1 VTVTDFSPLLQP
13 GRIGSLTLPNRV
25 IMAPMGTEMGT
36 HEGLFTEREIAY
48 YTERAKG
55 GTGLVVTGIS
65 AVSQDYEQINPG
77 LCRVD
82 TDDCVPGLT
91 ALAAA
96 IHEVGGLVSLQL
108 TAGLGRN
115 INVVDPDRLPIS
127 ASDNPHYATPD
138 VLCRPL
144 ELDEIRVLV
153 RRFGEAAARAATAGI
168 DAIDIHGHTGYLI
181 DQFMSPQWNRRTDE
195 YGGSTENRCRF
206 AVEIIQAVKA
216 AAPGLPVSFRLSVD
230 HRYPGGRGV
239 AESQEIAR
247 ILQDAGLDLMMADEG
262 SYEAMDYVF
271 PPYYLGDACMVPAAR
286 AMKEVLSIPVMAVG
300 NLTPE
305 NAVAV
310 LEDGD
315 ADFVGIG
322 RGLIADPQWA
332 GKIAAGRRDDIRP
345 CIRCNQLCVGNA
357 FFALPLGC
365 AVNPQV
371 GFERER
377 ALTPVETPR
386 RVAVVG
392 GGPAGLEAARVAAIR
407 GHDVDLYESEHHL
420 GGVLW
425 PAATPEFKSELR
437 KMIAWWERQL
447 SGLPVR
453 VHLGTTITA
462 ESPELDGV
470 DDVIV
475 ATGAAP
481 VVPLSI
487 PGIERSVDVVDAHLD
502 RALVGHRVA
511 VAGGGLSGVDLALEL
526 AEDGHEVTVVEMSEA
541 VAPDLLIINKITL
554 LRRLEAAGVR
564 LLTGHAVVRVTDAGL
579 VAEGPDGTVEVE
591 ADTVVSAF
599 GVRAARGLADSLES
613 RVKVHPVGDCV
624 HPAKVAEAVNAG
636 FEAAFAL

>member
-1 VTVTDFSPLLQP
+1 MTDFSTLLSP
-13 GRIGSLTLPNRV
+13 GHIGSLTLPNRV

-82 TDDCVPGLT
+82 TDDCIPGLT
-91 ALAAA
+91 ALARSV
-96 IHEVGGLVSLQL
+96 HEVGGLISLQL

-127 ASDNPHYATPD
+127 ASDNPHYADPA

-144 ELDEIRVLV
+144 ETHEIRVLV
-153 RRFGEAAARAATAGI
+153 QRFGEAAARAAAAGI

-286 AMKEVLSIPVMAVG
+286 AMKDVLAIPVMAVG

-310 LEDGD
+310 LENGD

-332 GKIAAGRRDDIRP
+332 GKIAAGRREDIRP

-377 ALTPVETPR
+377 VLTPVATPR

-392 GGPAGLEAARVAAIR
+392 GGPAGLEAARVAASR
-407 GHDVDLYESEHHL
+407 GHDVDLYEASDHL

-437 KMIAWWERQL
+437 KMITWWERQL
-447 SGLPVR
+447 AELPVR
-453 VHLGTTITA
+453 IHLGTTITA
-462 ESPELDGV
+462 SSPELDGV

-481 VVPLSI
+481 VVPASI
-487 PGIERSVDVVDAHLD
+487 PGIERAVEVVDAHLD
-502 RALVGHRVA
+502 RSRVGHRVI

-526 AEDGHEVTVVEMSEA
+526 AEDGHAVTVVEMADEIA
-541 VAPDLLIINKITL
+541 ADLLIINKITL

-564 LLTGHAVVRVTDAGL
+564 VLTGHAVTRVTDTGL
-579 VAEGPDGTVEVE
+579 VAEGPDGPVELE
-591 ADTVVSAF
+591 ADTVVAAF
-599 GVRAARGLADSLES
+599 GVRADRGLAEALEG
-613 RVKVHPVGDCV
+613 RTKVHAVGDCV

>member
-1 VTVTDFSPLLQP
+1 VTDFSPLLQP

>member
-1 VTVTDFSPLLQP
+1 MTVTDFSPLLQP

-144 ELDEIRVLV
+144 ELDEIRVIV
-153 RRFGEAAARAATAGI
+153 QRFGEAAARAATAGI

-239 AESQEIAR
+239 AESQEIAT

-526 AEDGHEVTVVEMSEA
+526 AEDGHEVTVVEMSDA

>member
-1 VTVTDFSPLLQP
+1 MTDFSRILEP
-13 GRIGSLTLPNRV
+13 GRIGALDLPNRV

-48 YTERAKG
+48 YAERAAG

-65 AVSQDYEQINPG
+65 AVSQDFEQINPG

-82 TDDCVPGLT
+82 TDACVPGLT
-91 ALAAA
+91 ALAEAVHA
-96 IHEVGGLVSLQL
+96 VGGLISLQL

-115 INVVDPDRLPIS
+115 INVVDPERLPIS
-127 ASDNPHYATPD
+127 ASDNPHYADPG

-144 ELDEIRVLV
+144 ETAEIRLIVQ
-153 RRFGEAAARAATAGI
+153 RFGEAAARAAQAGI
-168 DAIDIHGHTGYLI
+168 DALDIHGHTGYLI
-181 DQFMSPQWNRRTDE
+181 DQFMSPQWNRREDE
-195 YGGSTENRCRF
+195 YGGSTQNRCRF
-206 AVEIIQAVKA
+206 AVEIIQAVKQ

-230 HRYPGGRGV
+230 HRYPGGRRV

-247 ILQDAGLDLMMADEG
+247 ILEAAGLDLMMADEG

-286 AMKEVLSIPVMAVG
+286 AMKDVLTIPVMAVG

-305 NAVAV
+305 NAQAA
-310 LEDGD
+310 LEAGD

-332 GKIAAGRRDDIRP
+332 GKLAAGRREDIRP

-377 ALTPVETPR
+377 ALTPVDAPR

-392 GGPAGLEAARVAAIR
+392 GGPAGLEAARVAAAR
-407 GHDVDLYESEHHL
+407 GHDVDLYEQADHL

-437 KMIAWWERQL
+437 TMIGWWERQL
-447 SGLPVR
+447 AALPVR

-462 ESPELDGV
+462 DSPELDGV

-475 ATGAAP
+475 ATGATP
-481 VVPLSI
+481 VVPASI
-487 PGIERSVDVVDAHLD
+487 PGIDAAHVVEVVDAHLD
-502 RALVGHRVA
+502 RARIGHSVA

-526 AEDGHEVTVVEMSEA
+526 AEDGHQVTVVEMA
-541 VAPDLLIINKITL
+541 DQIAPDLLIINKITL

-564 LLTGHAVVRVTDAGL
+564 LLTEHRVVAVTPEGVR
-579 VAEGPDGTVEVE
+579 AEGPDGTVEIP
-591 ADTVVSAF
+591 ADTVVTAF
-599 GVRAARGLADSLES
+599 GVRAARGLADALEG
-613 RVKVHPVGDCV
+613 RAKVHAVGDCV

>member
-1 VTVTDFSPLLQP
+1 VTDFSPLLQP

-144 ELDEIRVLV
+144 ELDEIRVIV
-153 RRFGEAAARAATAGI
+153 QRFGEAAARAATAGI

-239 AESQEIAR
+239 AESQEIAT

-377 ALTPVETPR
+377 ALTPVDTPR

-526 AEDGHEVTVVEMSEA
+526 AEDGHEVTVVEMSDA

>member
-1 VTVTDFSPLLQP
+1 MTVTDFSPLLQP

>member
-1 VTVTDFSPLLQP
+1 MTDFSPLLQP

-36 HEGLFTEREIAY
+36 HEGLFTDREIAY

-144 ELDEIRVLV
+144 ELDEIRVIV
-153 RRFGEAAARAATAGI
+153 QRFGEAAARAAAAGI

-216 AAPGLPVSFRLSVD
+216 AAPSLPVSFRLSVD

-247 ILQDAGLDLMMADEG
+247 ILQDVGLDLMMADEG

-371 GFERER
+371 GFGRER
-377 ALTPVETPR
+377 ALTPVDTPR

-437 KMIAWWERQL
+437 KMIGWWERQL

-481 VVPLSI
+481 IVPLSI
-487 PGIERSVDVVDAHLD
+487 PGIERTVDVVDAHLD

-526 AEDGHEVTVVEMSEA
+526 AEDGHEVTVVEMSDA

-554 LRRLEAAGVR
+554 LRRLDAAGVR
-564 LLTGHAVVRVTDAGL
+564 LLTGHAVVRVTDTGL

>member
-1 VTVTDFSPLLQP
+1 MTVTDFSPLLQP

-144 ELDEIRVLV
+144 ELDEIRVIV
-153 RRFGEAAARAATAGI
+153 QRFGEAAARAATAGI

-377 ALTPVETPR
+377 ALTPVDTPR

>member
-1 VTVTDFSPLLQP
+1 MTVTDFSPLLQP

-377 ALTPVETPR
+377 ALTPVDTPR

-526 AEDGHEVTVVEMSEA
+526 AEDGHEVTVVEMSDA

>member
-1 VTVTDFSPLLQP
+1 MTDFSPLLQP

-377 ALTPVETPR
+377 ALTPVDTPR

-526 AEDGHEVTVVEMSEA
+526 AEDGHEVTVVEMSDA

>member
-1 VTVTDFSPLLQP
+1 MTVTDFSPLLQP

-144 ELDEIRVLV
+144 ELDEIRVIV
-153 RRFGEAAARAATAGI
+153 QRFGEAAARAATAGI

-239 AESQEIAR
+239 AESQEIAT

-564 LLTGHAVVRVTDAGL
+564 LLTGHAVVRVTDTGL

>member
-1 VTVTDFSPLLQP
+1 MTVTDFSPLLQP

-144 ELDEIRVLV
+144 ELDEIRVIV
-153 RRFGEAAARAATAGI
+153 QRFGEAAARAATAGI

-377 ALTPVETPR
+377 ALTPVDTPR

-447 SGLPVR
+447 SGLSVR

-564 LLTGHAVVRVTDAGL
+564 LLTGHAVVRVTDTGL

>member
-1 VTVTDFSPLLQP
+1 MTVTDFSPLLQP

-144 ELDEIRVLV
+144 ELDEIRVIV
-153 RRFGEAAARAATAGI
+153 QRFGEAAARAATAGI

-239 AESQEIAR
+239 AESQEIAT

-377 ALTPVETPR
+377 ALTPVDTPR

-564 LLTGHAVVRVTDAGL
+564 LLTGHAVVRVTDTGL

>member
-1 VTVTDFSPLLQP
+1 MTVTDFSPLLQP

-144 ELDEIRVLV
+144 ELDEIRVIV
-153 RRFGEAAARAATAGI
+153 QRFGEAAARAATAGI

-564 LLTGHAVVRVTDAGL
+564 LLTGHAVVRVTDTGL

>member
-1 VTVTDFSPLLQP
+1 MTVTDFSPLLQP

-144 ELDEIRVLV
+144 ELDEIRVIV
-153 RRFGEAAARAATAGI
+153 QRFGEAAARAATAGI

-377 ALTPVETPR
+377 ALTPVDTPR

-526 AEDGHEVTVVEMSEA
+526 AEDGHEVTVVEMSDA

>member
-1 VTVTDFSPLLQP
+1 MTVTDFSPLLQP

-144 ELDEIRVLV
+144 ELDEIRVIV
-153 RRFGEAAARAATAGI
+153 QRFGEAAARAATAGI

-377 ALTPVETPR
+377 ALTPVDTPR

-564 LLTGHAVVRVTDAGL
+564 LLTGHAVVRVTDTGL

>member
-1 VTVTDFSPLLQP
+1 VTDFSPLLQP

-144 ELDEIRVLV
+144 ELDEIRVIV
-153 RRFGEAAARAATAGI
+153 QRFGEAAARAATAGI

-239 AESQEIAR
+239 AESQEIAT

-377 ALTPVETPR
+377 ALTPVDTPR

-564 LLTGHAVVRVTDAGL
+564 LLTGHAVVRVTDTGL

>member
-1 VTVTDFSPLLQP
+1 MTVTDFSPLLQP

-144 ELDEIRVLV
+144 ELDEIRVIV
-153 RRFGEAAARAATAGI
+153 QRFGEAAARAATAGI

-239 AESQEIAR
+239 AESQEIAT

-377 ALTPVETPR
+377 ALTPVDTPR

-526 AEDGHEVTVVEMSEA
+526 AEDGHEVTVVEMSDA

>member
-144 ELDEIRVLV
+144 ELDEIRVIV
-153 RRFGEAAARAATAGI
+153 QRFGEAAARAATAGI

-239 AESQEIAR
+239 AESQEIAT

-377 ALTPVETPR
+377 ALTPVDTPR

-526 AEDGHEVTVVEMSEA
+526 AEDGHEVTVVEMSDA

>member
-1 VTVTDFSPLLQP
+1 MTVTDFSPLLQP

-144 ELDEIRVLV
+144 ELDEIRVIV
-153 RRFGEAAARAATAGI
+153 QRFGEAAARAATAGI

-239 AESQEIAR
+239 AESQEIATL
-247 ILQDAGLDLMMADEG
+247 LQDAGLDLMMADEG

-377 ALTPVETPR
+377 ALTPVDTPR

-526 AEDGHEVTVVEMSEA
+526 AEDGHEVTVVEMSDA

>member
-1 VTVTDFSPLLQP
+1 MTDFSTLLSP
-13 GRIGSLTLPNRV
+13 GHIGSLTLPNRV

-82 TDDCVPGLT
+82 TDDCIPGLT
-91 ALAAA
+91 ALARSV
-96 IHEVGGLVSLQL
+96 HEVGGLISLQL

-127 ASDNPHYATPD
+127 ASDNPHYADPA

-144 ELDEIRVLV
+144 ETHEIRVLV
-153 RRFGEAAARAATAGI
+153 QRFGEAAARAAAAGI

-286 AMKEVLSIPVMAVG
+286 AMKDVLTIPVMAVG

-310 LEDGD
+310 LDNGD

-332 GKIAAGRRDDIRP
+332 GKIAAGRREDIRP

-377 ALTPVETPR
+377 VLTPVATPR

-392 GGPAGLEAARVAAIR
+392 GGPAGLEAARVAASR
-407 GHDVDLYESEHHL
+407 GHDVDLYEASDHL

-437 KMIAWWERQL
+437 KMITWWERQL
-447 SGLPVR
+447 AELPVR
-453 VHLGTTITA
+453 IHLGTTITA
-462 ESPELDGV
+462 SSPELDGV

-481 VVPLSI
+481 VVPASI
-487 PGIERSVDVVDAHLD
+487 PGIERAVEVVDAHLD
-502 RALVGHRVA
+502 RSRVGHRVI

-526 AEDGHEVTVVEMSEA
+526 AEDGHAVTVVEMADEIA
-541 VAPDLLIINKITL
+541 ADLLIINKITL

-564 LLTGHAVVRVTDAGL
+564 VLTGHAVTRVTDTGL
-579 VAEGPDGTVEVE
+579 VAEGPDGPVELE
-591 ADTVVSAF
+591 ADTVVAAF
-599 GVRAARGLADSLES
+599 GVRADRGLAEALEG
-613 RVKVHPVGDCV
+613 RTKVHAVGDCV

>member
-1 VTVTDFSPLLQP
+1 MTVTDFSPLLQP

-96 IHEVGGLVSLQL
+96 IHEVDGLVSLQL

-144 ELDEIRVLV
+144 ELDEIRVIV
-153 RRFGEAAARAATAGI
+153 QRFGEAAARAATAGI

-564 LLTGHAVVRVTDAGL
+564 LLTGHAVVRVTDTGL

>member
-1 VTVTDFSPLLQP
+1 MSAGTDFSRVLEP
-13 GRIGSLTLPNRV
+13 GRIGTLDVPNRV

-36 HEGLFTEREIAY
+36 HEGQFTEREIAY

-82 TDDCVPGLT
+82 TDACVPGLT
-91 ALAAA
+91 ALAESVHA
-96 IHEVGGLVSLQL
+96 VGGLVSLQL

-115 INVVDPDRLPIS
+115 INEVHPDRLPIS

-144 ELDEIRVLV
+144 ALDEIRTIV
-153 RRFGEAAARAATAGI
+153 RRFGEAAARAAAAGI

-181 DQFMSPQWNRRTDE
+181 DQFLSPQWNRRSDE
-195 YGGSTENRCRF
+195 YGGSVENRCRF
-206 AVEIIQAVKA
+206 AVEIIQAVRA

-230 HRYPGGRGV
+230 HRFPGGRGV

-247 ILQDAGLDLMMADEG
+247 ILEAAGLDLMMADEG

-286 AMKEVLSIPVMAVG
+286 ALKEVLSIPVMAVG

-305 NAVAV
+305 NAEAV
-310 LEDGD
+310 LAAGD

-332 GKIAAGRRDDIRP
+332 GKLAAGRRDDIRP

-357 FFALPLGC
+357 LFGLPLGC

-371 GFERER
+371 GLERER
-377 ALTPVETPR
+377 ELVPVDAPR

-392 GGPAGLEAARVAAIR
+392 GGPAGLEAARVAALR
-407 GHDVDLYESEHHL
+407 GHDVDLYESADHL

-425 PAATPEFKSELR
+425 PAATPDFKAQLR
-437 KMIAWWERQL
+437 AMIGWWERQL
-447 SGLPVR
+447 AALPVR

-462 ESPELDGV
+462 GSPELDDV

-475 ATGAAP
+475 ATGAVA
-481 VVPLSI
+481 VVPPV
-487 PGIERSVDVVDAHLD
+487 PGIGLALDVVDAHLYRD
-502 RALVGHRVA
+502 RVGHRVA

-526 AEDGHEVTVVEMSEA
+526 AQDGHDVTVLELSDEI
-541 VAPDLLIINKITL
+541 APDLLIINKITL
-554 LRRLEAAGVR
+554 LQRLAAAGVR
-564 LLTGHAVVRVTDAGL
+564 VLTGHTVVEVTGTGL
-579 VAEGPDGTVEVE
+579 IAEGPDGRVEID

-599 GVRAARGLADSLES
+599 GVRAARGLVDALEGS
-613 RVKVHPVGDCV
+613 AKVHAIGDCV

>member
-1 VTVTDFSPLLQP
+1 MTVTDFSPLLQP

-377 ALTPVETPR
+377 ALTPVDTPR

-564 LLTGHAVVRVTDAGL
+564 LLTGHAVVRVTDTGL

>member
-1 VTVTDFSPLLQP
+1 VTDYSRILEP
-13 GRIGSLTLPNRV
+13 GRIGALTLPNRV

-48 YTERAKG
+48 YAERAAG

-65 AVSQDYEQINPG
+65 AVSQDFEQINPG

-82 TDDCVPGLT
+82 TDACVPGLT
-91 ALAAA
+91 ALAEAVHA
-96 IHEVGGLVSLQL
+96 VGGLISLQL

-115 INVVDPDRLPIS
+115 INVVDPQRPPIS
-127 ASDNPHYATPD
+127 ASDNPHYADPG

-144 ELDEIRVLV
+144 ETAEIRLIVQ
-153 RRFGEAAARAATAGI
+153 RFGEAAARAARAGI
-168 DAIDIHGHTGYLI
+168 DALDIHGHTGYLI
-181 DQFMSPQWNRRTDE
+181 DQFMSPQWNRREDE
-195 YGGSTENRCRF
+195 YGGSTQNRCRF
-206 AVEIIQAVKA
+206 AVEIIQAVKQ

-247 ILQDAGLDLMMADEG
+247 ILEAAGLDLMMADEG

-286 AMKEVLSIPVMAVG
+286 AMKDVLTIPVMAVG

-305 NAVAV
+305 NAQAA
-310 LEDGD
+310 LEAGD

-332 GKIAAGRRDDIRP
+332 GKLAAGRREDIRP

-377 ALTPVETPR
+377 ALTPVDAPR

-392 GGPAGLEAARVAAIR
+392 GGPAGLEAARVAAAR
-407 GHDVDLYESEHHL
+407 GHDVDLYEQADHL

-437 KMIAWWERQL
+437 TMIGWWERQL
-447 SGLPVR
+447 AALPVR
-453 VHLGTTITA
+453 VHLGTSITA
-462 ESPELDGV
+462 DSPELDGV

-475 ATGAAP
+475 ATGATP
-481 VVPLSI
+481 VVPASI
-487 PGIERSVDVVDAHLD
+487 PGIEAAHVVEVVDAHLD
-502 RALVGHRVA
+502 RARIGHSVA

-526 AEDGHEVTVVEMSEA
+526 AEDGHQVTVVEMA
-541 VAPDLLIINKITL
+541 DQIAPDLLIINKITL

-564 LLTGHAVVRVTDAGL
+564 LLTEHRVVAVTPEGVR
-579 VAEGPDGTVEVE
+579 AEGPDGTVEIP
-591 ADTVVSAF
+591 ADTVVTAF
-599 GVRAARGLADSLES
+599 GVRAARGLADALEG
-613 RVKVHPVGDCV
+613 RAKVHAIGDCV

>member
-1 VTVTDFSPLLQP
+1 MTVTDFSPLLQP

-144 ELDEIRVLV
+144 ELDEIRVIV
-153 RRFGEAAARAATAGI
+153 QRFGEAAARAATAGI

-239 AESQEIAR
+239 AESQEIAT

-377 ALTPVETPR
+377 ALTPVDTPR

-526 AEDGHEVTVVEMSEA
+526 AEDGHEVTVVEMSDA

-564 LLTGHAVVRVTDAGL
+564 LLTGHAVVRVTDTGL

>member
-144 ELDEIRVLV
+144 ELDEIRVIV
-153 RRFGEAAARAATAGI
+153 QRFGEAAARAATAGI

-239 AESQEIAR
+239 AESQEIAT

-377 ALTPVETPR
+377 ALTPVDTPR

-564 LLTGHAVVRVTDAGL
+564 LLTGHAVVRVTDTGL